1 MPAPRKPLF
10 AAEKKRKLLLS
21 IEAATEGEAQL
32 KLIKTKYAA
41 RVLQLCRSALQAMKK
56 IADIEAAMDV
66 EATKGVHE
74 DYEAAMPNFKL
85 TFEAVYAQQA
95 EEADDES
102 ARLDTCMDVLLEMEK
117 DAAAFCTPSE
127 MAAVEVPPPQLL
139 GFLCLCSGCRA

>member
-1 MPAPRKPLF
+1 MPAPRKALF
-10 AAEKKRKLLLS
+10 SAEKKRKLLS
-21 IEAATEGEAQL
+21 IEAAIEGEAKL

-41 RVLQLCRSALQAMKK
+41 RVLQLSRSALQAMKE
-56 IADIEAAMDV
+56 IADMEEAMDA

-74 DYEAAMPNFKL
+74 DYEAAVPKFKL

-139 GFLCLCSGCRA
+139 GFLCLCSGCSA